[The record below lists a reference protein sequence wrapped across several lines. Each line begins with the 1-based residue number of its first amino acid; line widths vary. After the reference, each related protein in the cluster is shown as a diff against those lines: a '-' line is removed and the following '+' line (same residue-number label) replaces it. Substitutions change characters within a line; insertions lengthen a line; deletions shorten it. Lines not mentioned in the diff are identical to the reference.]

1 MVDAVPEVTAS
12 LVHRAF
18 QDAGLTAD
26 GRHVATAG
34 RGAASSALAS
44 PEPDVDPTNVH
55 VGKADAGSKGRLLVE
70 EVGGDV
76 SKADAGS
83 KGRLL
88 VEEVGGGH
96 LASASGG
103 DPSSQIVRSTPT
115 LPSGSLLI
123 GSGRGGLGAASAPL
137 MSAVTSR
144 VLDTSV
150 ATPGVHPESESSRG
164 GQIADAKLGDQRLSA
179 CARGEVVPEPWKVV
193 ARLCAGVAFSRADR
207 DEPAMRAVAELYT
220 SEEFEQGLGLAPA
233 SSSDG
238 GPATLPNPIR
248 SGI

>member
-55 VGKADAGSKGRLLVE
+55 VG
-70 EVGGDV
+70 
-76 SKADAGS
+76 KADAGS